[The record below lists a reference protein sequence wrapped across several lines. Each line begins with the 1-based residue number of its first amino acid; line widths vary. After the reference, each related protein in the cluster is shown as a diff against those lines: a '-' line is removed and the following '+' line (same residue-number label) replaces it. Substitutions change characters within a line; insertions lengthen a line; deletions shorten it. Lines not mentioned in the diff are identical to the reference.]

1 MPFIQRIF
9 GKCFHLHS
17 PLLLSI
23 NKTCTFT
30 QPVQEHELCKWKQRL
45 SEKHFFVLKIIDKG
59 KEEMELYTPNISGS
73 IWTEIEEKARIDDQ
87 KGDFSFLP
95 FRRWRKDVHSKKFY
109 RLLYWLY
116 SREESRMGVVKAD
129 EWRFFLLRNG
139 KEKSTEWKFLYF
151 SSIIILLRHQHTCT
165 YFCWHYVKWWIIS
178 WHEGYIFYS
187 LLSKKDGR
195 TTVNWDKGTSMKLD
209 FSSSVSY
216 QRNIHRN
223 KRHFPKL
230 LSHLK
235 MWLNSRKFFTLQQH
249 DIRVILNI
257 INKAEHCHA
266 IYHPSGHK

>member
-1 MPFIQRIF
+1 MSILSVSHLHKNYNKLCKILLEIIKALLTCFKWIIKYWKFIPNKCNCTWNGKFMPFIQRIF

-59 KEEMELYTPNISGS
+59 KEEMKLYAPNISGS

-165 YFCWHYVKWWIIS
+165 
-178 WHEGYIFYS
+178 
-187 LLSKKDGR
+187 
-195 TTVNWDKGTSMKLD
+195 
-209 FSSSVSY
+209 
-216 QRNIHRN
+216 
-223 KRHFPKL
+223 
-230 LSHLK
+230 
-235 MWLNSRKFFTLQQH
+235 
-249 DIRVILNI
+249 
-257 INKAEHCHA
+257 
-266 IYHPSGHK
+266 